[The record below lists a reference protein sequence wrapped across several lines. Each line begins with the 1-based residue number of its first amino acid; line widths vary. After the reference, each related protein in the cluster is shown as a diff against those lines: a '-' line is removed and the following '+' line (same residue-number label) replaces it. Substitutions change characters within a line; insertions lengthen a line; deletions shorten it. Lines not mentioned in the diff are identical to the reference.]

1 MLRPV
6 LALVCATCGATLSGT
21 QNTPVNRFAVTTH
34 ARGTFD
40 VKVTPD
46 SQVDNDRSPGFGR
59 LRLDKTFHGDLVATS
74 VGEMLAAGTAV
85 QGSAGYVALERVTG
99 SLNGRAGSFVLQH
112 SGSMQG
118 ASMQLAIS
126 VVPDSGTDQLTG
138 LSGTMRIVIAA
149 DGTHSYDLEY
159 RLPG

>member
-6 LALVCATCGATLSGT
+6 LALVCALFGATLSGT

-59 LRLDKTFHGDLVATS
+59 LRLDKIFHGHLVATS